1 MGIGSLRFQIYLI
14 LKSSLLLHLNIVFRQ
29 IIVAGWNFVY
39 FCFEKEEET
48 KKEERKKKEKE
59 NRKWTEREGNEK
71 SWEGCA
77 NIHSIKYYGVQV
89 GPGVPAP
96 LVVKRK
102 SIKTDPD
109 YQKQIDR
116 SLVILLNTKQIHPV
130 FITRL

>member
-1 MGIGSLRFQIYLI
+1 M
-14 LKSSLLLHLNIVFRQ
+14 KS
-29 IIVAGWNFVY
+29 
-39 FCFEKEEET
+39 T
-48 KKEERKKKEKE
+48 K
-59 NRKWTEREGNEK
+59 EGNEK

-116 SLVILLNTKQIHPV
+116 SLVVLVNTEQIPTPALDQSLV
-130 FITRL
+130 QKMDQPAERMPSL